1 MLDERDP
8 VRIIVRVEVAGDEET
23 DIDDPPDAETAE
35 SEKLADSGAGEAE
48 TEPVQVEEAEEDAV
62 EEGRHEVVVG
72 VSDAGE
78 AAPEEDPGTRALDAV
93 EDPAA
98 GLRLLHLLPALSS
111 VPEAAVGLVVGGLV
125 ASVVHWRVAL
135 QELPGEEV
143 AGDERRLQPGLQ

>member
-1 MLDERDP
+1 MPR
-8 VRIIVRVEVAGDEET
+8 DEEE
-23 DIDDPPDAETAE
+23 DVHHPPDAESPE
-35 SEKLADSGAGEAE
+35 CQELAHPGACEAE
-48 TEPVQVEEAEEDAV
+48 TEPVEAQEAEENTV
-62 EEGRHEVVVG
+62 EEGGDEVVVG
-72 VSDAGE
+72 VSDAGK
-78 AAPEEDPGTRALDAV
+78 AAPEEDPGTRALDTV

-135 QELPGEEV
+135 EELPGEEV